1 MGLLISRTNSDS
13 ASSDNSLLACPRAR
27 FDHRSSMKHT
37 SSFRAGILAVLAS
50 LSLSAVG
57 CGGSKSAEGGEASS
71 GGEAEGGGGDGG
83 KSVGVKS
90 GGTAPTA
97 AVSKQAEA
105 DWKEALASFEAAEK
119 GGWDATKCES
129 ISAQFTDANKAQKGK
144 FAEAIYMSGLALDRC
159 NKGDAALKLYNQAI
173 EINGKLCGA
182 RVGIGIND
190 FKNGREQQAYA
201 NFEKAVRDDA
211 RCTEG
216 YVNLAMMQMA
226 RNGASSEDAL
236 NNLRRALAIDA
247 TYLPAFN
254 QMAAL
259 FVGRSQ
265 GNAKMLDLA
274 AVVCR
279 QAQLI
284 NPNFAPI
291 YNTWGLINVKK
302 QNVFDA
308 LRMFERA
315 VQLDDSNFE
324 AHMNFGQITLSFRGY
339 EDARKAFAK
348 AVDLKPKSYDA
359 HVGLGAALRGLGDAE
374 AAKKQ
379 YEEAKGLEGG
389 RPEAYFN
396 LGILYQDY
404 MSGSVP
410 DMKQA
415 VGYYDQFVSKA
426 QGKPE
431 YKPVVDDIERKC
443 ETSEAKKK
451 RKSSKSCRPGRRQNI
466 QLAIEAMA
474 AMAEMEKMQK
484 QQEAASPPPAP
495 AAK

>member
-1 MGLLISRTNSDS
+1 MSILHSSTQADHRGTLMTSRTQHSSLRGGLLAGLLGT
-13 ASSDNSLLACPRAR
+13 LAC
-27 FDHRSSMKHT
+27 
-37 SSFRAGILAVLAS
+37 
-50 LSLSAVG
+50 LSLAVG
-57 CGGSKSAEGGEASS
+57 CGSKSGGEGESAGSAEESS
-71 GGEAEGGGGDGG
+71 GGESGVSVKTGGAG
-83 KSVGVKS
+83 S
-90 GGTAPTA
+90 TQ

-105 DWKEALASFEAAEK
+105 DWKEALAAFEAAEK
-119 GGWDATKCES
+119 SGWDATKCES
-129 ISAQFTDANKAQKGK
+129 VSSQFVSANKSQKGK

-159 NKGDAALKLYNQAI
+159 GKSDAALKAYNQAI
-173 EINGKLCGA
+173 ELDGKLCGA

-190 FKNGREQQAYA
+190 FKQGREQQAYA
-201 NFEKAVRDDA
+201 NFERAVRDDA

-216 YVNLAMMQMA
+216 YVNLAMLQMA
-226 RNGASSEDAL
+226 RNGAANDDAL

-247 TYLPAFN
+247 QYLPAFN

-259 FVGRSQ
+259 FVGRAQ
-265 GNAKMLDLA
+265 NNAKMLDLA

-315 VQLDDSNFE
+315 TQLDDSNFE
-324 AHMNFGQITLSFRGY
+324 AHMNFGEITLSFRGY
-339 EDARKAFAK
+339 EDARKAFTK
-348 AVDLKPKSYDA
+348 AVALRPKSYDA
-359 HVGLGAALRGLGDAE
+359 HLGLGAALRGLGDAE
-374 AAKKQ
+374 QAKKQ
-379 YEEAKGLEGG
+379 YEEAKALSGD

-396 LGILYQDY
+396 LGILYQDF

-415 VGYYDQFVSKA
+415 VTYYDQFVSKA
-426 QGKPE
+426 QGKAE
-431 YKPVVDDIERKC
+431 YKPVVEDIERKC
-443 ETSEAKKK
+443 DSADAKKK

-484 QQEAASPPPAP
+484 QQEAAPPPPAP
-495 AAK
+495 

>member
-1 MGLLISRTNSDS
+1 MRNNT
-13 ASSDNSLLACPRAR
+13 
-27 FDHRSSMKHT
+27 
-37 SSFRAGILAVLAS
+37 FRAAVLALTAS
-50 LSLSAVG
+50 FSFAAG
-57 CGGSKSAEGGEASS
+57 CGSKNKEESTTSVDDEQEESSGGSKS
-71 GGEAEGGGGDGG
+71 GGG
-83 KSVGVKS
+83 SSSVKS
-90 GGTAPTA
+90 GGSGSTG

-105 DWKEALASFEAAEK
+105 DWKEALAAFEGAEK
-119 GGWDATKCES
+119 SGWDSSKCES
-129 ISAQFTDANKAQKGK
+129 ISGQFASANKAQKGK

-159 NKGDAALKLYNQAI
+159 GKSEQAIKAYNSAI

-182 RVGIGIND
+182 RVGLGIQD
-190 FKNGREQQAYA
+190 FKKGNEAGAYA
-201 NFEKAVRDDA
+201 NFERAVRDDA

-226 RNGASSEDAL
+226 RSGAKSEDAL

-259 FVGRSQ
+259 FVGRAE

-284 NPNFAPI
+284 NPNYAPI

-315 VQLDDSNFE
+315 SQLDGSNFE

-339 EDARKAFAK
+339 EDAKKAFAK
-348 AVDLKPKSYDA
+348 AVELKPKDYDA

-374 AAKKQ
+374 GAKKQ
-379 YEEAKGLEGG
+379 YEEAKGIEAS

-415 VGYYDQFVSKA
+415 VSYYDQFVQRAS
-426 QGKPE
+426 GKTE
-431 YKPVVDDIERKC
+431 YKSTVDDIERKC
-443 ETSEAKKK
+443 DSSEAKKK

-484 QQEAASPPPAP
+484 QSESANPQ
-495 AAK
+495 

>member
-1 MGLLISRTNSDS
+1 MSFLQSPNTQAKVMQEKYTRRSLRALAAVTVLGLS
-13 ASSDNSLLACPRAR
+13 
-27 FDHRSSMKHT
+27 
-37 SSFRAGILAVLAS
+37 
-50 LSLSAVG
+50 VG
-57 CGGSKSAEGGEASS
+57 CGGAASSSVGGDTTTPANAATDEGGNVVRST
-71 GGEAEGGGGDGG
+71 GGG
-83 KSVGVKS
+83 
-90 GGTAPTA
+90 

-105 DWKEALASFEAAEK
+105 DWKEALAAFDAAEK
-119 GGWDATKCES
+119 GGWDASKCES
-129 ISAQFTDANKAQKGK
+129 VSSQFAAANKSQKGR

-159 NKGDAALKLYNQAI
+159 GKGEDALKLYNQAL
-173 EINGKLCGA
+173 EIDGKLCGA
-182 RVGIGIND
+182 RVGTGID
-190 FKNGREQQAYA
+190 SFKKGNEAQAYA
-201 NFEKAVRDDA
+201 AFERSVRDDP

-216 YVNLAMMQMA
+216 YTNLAMMQIA
-226 RNGASSEDAL
+226 RSGASSEDAL

-247 TYLPAFN
+247 QYLPAFN
-254 QMAAL
+254 QMALL
-259 FVGRSQ
+259 FLGRAQ
-265 GNAKMLDLA
+265 DNAKMLDLA

-284 NPNFAPI
+284 NANFAPI

-315 VQLDDSNFE
+315 VQLDDANFE

-339 EDARKAFAK
+339 EDARKAFTK
-348 AVDLKPKSYDA
+348 AVALKPKSYDA
-359 HVGLGAALRGLGDAE
+359 HVGLGAALRGLGDAPG
-374 AAKKQ
+374 AKKQ
-379 YEEAKGLEGG
+379 YEEAKSLTAE

-404 MSGSVP
+404 MSGSVD

-415 VGYYDQFVSKA
+415 VSYYDQFVSRA

-431 YKPVVDDIERKC
+431 YKGVVEDIERRC
-443 ETSEAKKK
+443 QSEDAKKK

-484 QQEAASPPPAP
+484 QQDAAAAPPAQ
-495 AAK
+495 

>member
-1 MGLLISRTNSDS
+1 MFVRTRSSLRSGLL
-13 ASSDNSLLACPRAR
+13 AGLAC
-27 FDHRSSMKHT
+27 
-37 SSFRAGILAVLAS
+37 
-50 LSLSAVG
+50 LSLAAVG
-57 CGGSKSAEGGEASS
+57 CGSKKEGESSASS
-71 GGEAEGGGGDGG
+71 EGSESSGDEGEG
-83 KSVGVKS
+83 KVSLKS
-90 GGTAPTA
+90 GGSAPTG

-105 DWKEALASFEAAEK
+105 DWKEALAAFEANEK
-119 GGWDATKCES
+119 AGWDGAKCES
-129 ISAQFTDANKAQKGK
+129 VSGQFADANKAQKGK

-159 NKGDAALKLYNQAI
+159 GKADAALKLYNQAI

-190 FKNGREQQAYA
+190 FKKGNEQAAYA
-201 NFEKAVRDDA
+201 NFEKSVRDDA

-226 RNGASSEDAL
+226 RNGAANDDAL

-259 FVGRSQ
+259 FVGRAQ

-302 QNVFDA
+302 DNVFDA

-324 AHMNFGQITLSFRGY
+324 AHMNFGEITLSFRGY
-339 EDARKAFAK
+339 EDARKAFSK
-348 AVDLKPKSYDA
+348 AVELRPKSYDA
-359 HVGLGAALRGLGDAE
+359 HLGLGAALRGLGDAE
-374 AAKKQ
+374 GAKKQ
-379 YEEAKGLEGG
+379 YEEAKSLSGD

-396 LGILYQDY
+396 LGILYQDF

-415 VGYYDQFVSKA
+415 VSYYDQFVSKA
-426 QGKPE
+426 QGKTE
-431 YKPVVDDIERKC
+431 YKPVIEDIERKC
-443 ETSEAKKK
+443 DSGEAKKK

-484 QQEAASPPPAP
+484 QQEAAPQP
-495 AAK
+495 

>member
-1 MGLLISRTNSDS
+1 MGLPITRTRTHTAPSDIY
-13 ASSDNSLLACPRAR
+13 
-27 FDHRSSMKHT
+27 RSSMKHT
-37 SSFRAGILAVLAS
+37 SSFRAGTLAVLAS
-50 LSLSAVG
+50 LSLSVVG

-71 GGEAEGGGGDGG
+71 GGEAESGGGDEGGG
-83 KSVGVKS
+83 KAVSVKS
-90 GGTAPTA
+90 GGSAPTA

-105 DWKEALASFEAAEK
+105 DWKDGLAAFEAAEK
-119 GGWDATKCES
+119 GGWDANKCEA
-129 ISAQFTDANKAQKGK
+129 ISGQFAGANKAQKGK

-201 NFEKAVRDDA
+201 NFEKAVHDDA

-226 RNGASSEDAL
+226 RSGASSEEAL

-415 VGYYDQFVSKA
+415 VSYYDQFVSKA
-426 QGKPE
+426 QGKAE
-431 YKPVVDDIERKC
+431 YKPVVEDIERKC
-443 ETSEAKKK
+443 ESSEAKKK

-484 QQEAASPPPAP
+484 QQEAASPPPP
-495 AAK
+495 AGK

>member
-1 MGLLISRTNSDS
+1 MRTLTNKTG
-13 ASSDNSLLACPRAR
+13 SSVTTTGNN
-27 FDHRSSMKHT
+27 T
-37 SSFRAGILAVLAS
+37 FRAAVLAIAAS
-50 LSLSAVG
+50 FSFAVG
-57 CGGSKSAEGGEASS
+57 CGSKTGGESTTSADDQEGESS
-71 GGEAEGGGGDGG
+71 GGSAA
-83 KSVGVKS
+83 VKS
-90 GGTAPTA
+90 GGGSGPTTAVT
-97 AVSKQAEA
+97 KQAEA
-105 DWKEALASFEAAEK
+105 DWKEALASFEAGEK
-119 GGWDATKCES
+119 SGWDSSKCES
-129 ISAQFTDANKAQKGK
+129 VSEQFSSANKAQKGK
-144 FAEAIYMSGLALDRC
+144 FAEAVYMSGLALDRC
-159 NKGDAALKLYNQAI
+159 GKSAEALKFYNQAI

-182 RVGIGIND
+182 RVGLGIADYKKGNEA
-190 FKNGREQQAYA
+190 GAYA
-201 NFEKAVRDDA
+201 NFERSVRDDA

-226 RNGASSEDAL
+226 RSGAKSEDAL

-259 FVGRSQ
+259 FVGRAE

-315 VQLDDSNFE
+315 MQLDSTNFE

-339 EDARKAFAK
+339 EDARKAFQK
-348 AVDLKPKSYDA
+348 AVELKPKDYDA

-374 AAKKQ
+374 GAKKQ
-379 YEEAKGLEGG
+379 YEEAKSLESA

-415 VGYYDQFVSKA
+415 VSYYDQFVQRAS
-426 QGKPE
+426 GKPE
-431 YKPVVDDIERKC
+431 YKATVDDIERKC
-443 ETSEAKKK
+443 ESSEAKKK

-484 QQEAASPPPAP
+484 QQEAAPANP
-495 AAK
+495 Q

>member
-1 MGLLISRTNSDS
+1 MRTLTQTPDS
-13 ASSDNSLLACPRAR
+13 GSSVSTLRKQSIWR
-27 FDHRSSMKHT
+27 V
-37 SSFRAGILAVLAS
+37 AVVAALAS
-50 LSLSAVG
+50 LSIAAG
-57 CGGSKSAEGGEASS
+57 CGGTKSSEGGEESS
-71 GGEAEGGGGDGG
+71 GGDEEEGEASESSSKG
-83 KSVGVKS
+83 KSTAAVKS
-90 GGTAPTA
+90 GGSSGPTQ

-105 DWKEALASFEAAEK
+105 DWKEALAAFEAAEK
-119 GGWDATKCES
+119 GGWDSAKCES
-129 ISAQFTDANKAQKGK
+129 ISSQFASANKSQKGK
-144 FAEAIYMSGLALDRC
+144 FAEAVYMSGLALDRC
-159 NKGDAALKLYNQAI
+159 GKSDQAQKLYNSAI

-182 RVGIGIND
+182 RVGLGIQD
-190 FKNGREQQAYA
+190 FKKGNEAAAYA
-201 NFEKAVRDDA
+201 NFERAVRDDA

-226 RNGASSEDAL
+226 RSGASSEDAL

-254 QMAAL
+254 QMASL

-302 QNVFDA
+302 ANVFDA

-315 VQLDDSNFE
+315 MQLDATNFE

-348 AVDLKPKSYDA
+348 AVELKPKDYDA

-379 YEEAKGLEGG
+379 YEEAKGIEAS

-415 VGYYDQFVSKA
+415 VSYYDQFVQRAS
-426 QGKPE
+426 GKPE
-431 YKPVVDDIERKC
+431 YKPTVEDIERKC
-443 ETSEAKKK
+443 ESSEAKKK

-484 QQEAASPPPAP
+484 QSEAASPAP
-495 AAK
+495 Q

>member
-1 MGLLISRTNSDS
+1 MRTLTKNTGSPMRTNTFS
-13 ASSDNSLLACPRAR
+13 A
-27 FDHRSSMKHT
+27 
-37 SSFRAGILAVLAS
+37 AVLAVVASFS
-50 LSLSAVG
+50 LAAG
-57 CGGSKSAEGGEASS
+57 CGSKNKSEGTTSADDEQEESS
-71 GGEAEGGGGDGG
+71 GGSA
-83 KSVGVKS
+83 SVKS
-90 GGTAPTA
+90 GGAGGPT

-105 DWKEALASFEAAEK
+105 DWKEALSAFEAAEK
-119 GGWDATKCES
+119 SGWDSSKCES
-129 ISAQFTDANKAQKGK
+129 ISGQFADANKAQKGK

-159 NKGDAALKLYNQAI
+159 GKSDQAVKAYNQAI

-182 RVGIGIND
+182 RVGLGIQD
-190 FKNGREQQAYA
+190 FKKGNEAGAYA
-201 NFEKAVRDDA
+201 NFERSVRDDA

-226 RNGASSEDAL
+226 RSGAKSEDAL

-259 FVGRSQ
+259 FVGRAE

-284 NPNFAPI
+284 DANYAPI

-315 VQLDDSNFE
+315 SQLDPNNFE

-339 EDARKAFAK
+339 EDAKKAFAK
-348 AVDLKPKSYDA
+348 AVELKPKDYDA

-374 AAKKQ
+374 GAKKQ
-379 YEEAKGLEGG
+379 YEEAKSIEAS

-415 VGYYDQFVSKA
+415 VSYYDQFVQRA
-426 QGKPE
+426 AGKSE
-431 YKPVVDDIERKC
+431 YKQTVEDIERKC
-443 ETSEAKKK
+443 ESSEAKKK

-484 QQEAASPPPAP
+484 QSEAAPQQ
-495 AAK
+495 

>member
-1 MGLLISRTNSDS
+1 MILQPRNQADHFGTSMSTCIIRTPSNRSSSLRMGLV
-13 ASSDNSLLACPRAR
+13 ASLL
-27 FDHRSSMKHT
+27 
-37 SSFRAGILAVLAS
+37 G
-50 LSLSAVG
+50 LSLVVG
-57 CGGSKSAEGGEASS
+57 CGSKPDSGGETASGDGSESS
-71 GGEAEGGGGDGG
+71 GGEG
-83 KSVGVKS
+83 KASVKA

-105 DWKEALASFEAAEK
+105 DWKEALAAFEAAEK
-119 GGWDATKCES
+119 GGWDAAKCES
-129 ISAQFTDANKAQKGK
+129 ISGQFASANKAQKGK
-144 FAEAIYMSGLALDRC
+144 FAEALYMSGLSLDRC
-159 NKGDAALKLYNQAI
+159 NKSEAALKLYNQAI

-182 RVGIGIND
+182 RVGIGITD
-190 FKNGREQQAYA
+190 YKAGREPAAYA
-201 NFEKAVRDDA
+201 NFERAVRDDA

-216 YVNLAMMQMA
+216 YVNLAMLQMG
-226 RNGASSEDAL
+226 RNGAASEEPL

-259 FVGRSQ
+259 FVGRAQ
-265 GNAKMLDLA
+265 NNAKMLDLA

-284 NPNFAPI
+284 NPNYAPI

-324 AHMNFGQITLSFRGY
+324 AHMNFGEITLSFRGY
-339 EDARKAFAK
+339 EDARKAFTK
-348 AVDLKPKSYDA
+348 AVELKPKSYDA
-359 HVGLGAALRGLGDAE
+359 HLGLGAALRGLGDAE
-374 AAKKQ
+374 SAKKQ
-379 YEEAKGLEGG
+379 YEEAKSLSGD

-396 LGILYQDY
+396 LGILYQDFL
-404 MSGSVP
+404 SGSVA

-415 VGYYDQFVSKA
+415 VSFYDQFVSKA
-426 QGKPE
+426 SGKAE
-431 YKPVVDDIERKC
+431 YKPVVEDIERKC
-443 ETSEAKKK
+443 DSADAKKK

-484 QQEAASPPPAP
+484 QQEAAPPPAQ
-495 AAK
+495 K

>member
-1 MGLLISRTNSDS
+1 MSLLHSRTQPRDS
-13 ASSDNSLLACPRAR
+13 LGATARALIV
-27 FDHRSSMKHT
+27 S
-37 SSFRAGILAVLAS
+37 IPLLAS
-50 LSLSAVG
+50 LAAG
-57 CGGSKSAEGGEASS
+57 CGGGSSAAAGESTTPVNAARGADGQVVTS
-71 GGEAEGGGGDGG
+71 G
-83 KSVGVKS
+83 S
-90 GGTAPTA
+90 GQ

-105 DWKEALASFEAAEK
+105 DWKEAVAAFEAAEK
-119 GGWDATKCES
+119 SGWTPDKCSS
-129 ISAQFTDANKAQKGK
+129 ISSDFASANKSQKGK

-159 NKGDAALKLYNQAI
+159 GKADEALKLYNQAL
-173 EINGKLCGA
+173 EIDAKLCGA
-182 RVGIGIND
+182 RVGTGID
-190 FKNGREQQAYA
+190 HFRNGREAQAYST
-201 NFEKAVRDDA
+201 FERSVRDDP
-211 RCTEG
+211 RCAEG
-216 YVNLAMMQMA
+216 YVNLAMLQMG
-226 RNGASSEDAL
+226 RSGASSEDAL
-236 NNLRRALAIDA
+236 NNLRRALAINA
-247 TYLPAFN
+247 QYLPAFN
-254 QMAAL
+254 QMSLL
-259 FVGRSQ
+259 FLGRAQ

-284 NPNFAPI
+284 DANYAPI

-315 VQLDDSNFE
+315 IQLDDSNFE

-348 AVDLKPKSYDA
+348 AVELRPKNYDA
-359 HVGLGAALRGLGDAE
+359 HVGLGAALRGLGDSE
-374 AAKKQ
+374 GAKKQ
-379 YEEAKGLEGG
+379 YEEAKGLAGD

-404 MSGSVP
+404 MSGSVA

-415 VGYYDQFVSKA
+415 LSFYDQFVSHA
-426 QGKPE
+426 QGKTE
-431 YKPVVDDIERKC
+431 FKPVIDDIERRC
-443 ETSEAKKK
+443 QNEDAKKK

-484 QQEAASPPPAP
+484 QQEAAPPP
-495 AAK
+495 K

>member
-1 MGLLISRTNSDS
+1 MLTLSKKTG
-13 ASSDNSLLACPRAR
+13 SSVTTIRNN
-27 FDHRSSMKHT
+27 T
-37 SSFRAGILAVLAS
+37 FRAAVLAVAASFS
-50 LSLSAVG
+50 LAAGCGSKNKSESTTSADDQEEG
-57 CGGSKSAEGGEASS
+57 EESSGGSKGSAA
-71 GGEAEGGGGDGG
+71 
-83 KSVGVKS
+83 VKS
-90 GGTAPTA
+90 GGSSGPTQ

-105 DWKEALASFEAAEK
+105 DWKEALAAFEAAEK
-119 GGWDATKCES
+119 SGWDSSKCES
-129 ISAQFTDANKAQKGK
+129 ISSQFVDANKAQKGK

-159 NKGDAALKLYNQAI
+159 GKSGDAIKAYNQAI

-182 RVGIGIND
+182 RVGLGIQD
-190 FKNGREQQAYA
+190 FKKGNEAGAYA
-201 NFEKAVRDDA
+201 NFERAVRDDA

-226 RNGASSEDAL
+226 RSGAQSEDAL

-259 FVGRSQ
+259 FVGRAQ

-315 VQLDDSNFE
+315 MQLDATNFE
-324 AHMNFGQITLSFRGY
+324 AHMNFGEITLSFRGY

-348 AVDLKPKSYDA
+348 AVELKPKDYDA

-374 AAKKQ
+374 GAKKQ
-379 YEEAKGLEGG
+379 YEEAKGLEAT

-415 VGYYDQFVSKA
+415 VSYYDQFVQRA
-426 QGKPE
+426 AGKPE
-431 YKPVVDDIERKC
+431 FKATVDDIERKC
-443 ETSEAKKK
+443 ESSEAKKK

-484 QQEAASPPPAP
+484 QQDAAPAP
-495 AAK
+495 ANPE

>member
-1 MGLLISRTNSDS
+1 MRTLTRKPG
-13 ASSDNSLLACPRAR
+13 SSVTTTRT
-27 FDHRSSMKHT
+27 HT
-37 SSFRAGILAVLAS
+37 FHAAVLAVAASFS
-50 LSLSAVG
+50 LAAG
-57 CGGSKSAEGGEASS
+57 CGGTKSEATTPASKARTGESS
-71 GGEAEGGGGDGG
+71 GGNASGSAD
-83 KSVGVKS
+83 VKS
-90 GGTAPTA
+90 GGSSGPTQT
-97 AVSKQAEA
+97 VTKQAEA
-105 DWKEALASFEAAEK
+105 DWKEALLAFEAADK
-119 GGWDATKCES
+119 AGWDSGKCES
-129 ISAQFTDANKAQKGK
+129 ISRQFADANKAQQGK

-159 NKGDAALKLYNQAI
+159 GKSGDALKLYNQAI

-182 RVGIGIND
+182 RVGLGIAD
-190 FKNGREQQAYA
+190 FKRGNDAGAYA
-201 NFEKAVRDDA
+201 NFERAVRDDA

-226 RNGASSEDAL
+226 RSGAQGEDAL

-259 FVGRSQ
+259 FVGRAQ

-315 VQLDDSNFE
+315 SMLDPTNFE

-339 EDARKAFAK
+339 EDARKAFQK
-348 AVDLKPKSYDA
+348 AVELKPKDYDA

-374 AAKKQ
+374 GAKKQ
-379 YEEAKGLEGG
+379 YEEAKGVEAA

-415 VGYYDQFVSKA
+415 VSYYDQFVQRASGKA
-426 QGKPE
+426 EFKST
-431 YKPVVDDIERKC
+431 VDDIERKC

-474 AMAEMEKMQK
+474 AMAEMERMQK
-484 QQEAASPPPAP
+484 QSDAAGANQ
-495 AAK
+495 

>member
-1 MGLLISRTNSDS
+1 MPISRTRYSSLRTGVVASLLGLSLLSGCGSKAEKGTES
-13 ASSDNSLLACPRAR
+13 ASADDS
-27 FDHRSSMKHT
+27 
-37 SSFRAGILAVLAS
+37 
-50 LSLSAVG
+50 
-57 CGGSKSAEGGEASS
+57 ESS
-71 GGEAEGGGGDGG
+71 GGDE
-83 KSVGVKS
+83 KVSVKS
-90 GGTAPTA
+90 GGSGAAT

-105 DWKEALASFEAAEK
+105 DWKEALAAFEAAEK
-119 GGWDATKCES
+119 GGWDSSKCES
-129 ISAQFTDANKAQKGK
+129 ISGQFQDANKSQKGK

-159 NKGDAALKLYNQAI
+159 GKNDAALKAYNQAI

-190 FKNGREQQAYA
+190 FKKGNEQAAYA

-216 YVNLAMMQMA
+216 YVNLAMLQMA
-226 RNGASSEDAL
+226 RNGAANDDAL

-247 TYLPAFN
+247 QYLPAFN

-259 FVGRSQ
+259 FVGRAQ
-265 GNAKMLDLA
+265 NNAKMLDLA

-284 NPNFAPI
+284 NPNYAPI

-315 VQLDDSNFE
+315 TQLDDSNFE
-324 AHMNFGQITLSFRGY
+324 AHMNFGEITLSFRGY
-339 EDARKAFAK
+339 EDARKAFTK
-348 AVDLKPKSYDA
+348 AVELKPKSYDA
-359 HVGLGAALRGLGDAE
+359 HIGLGASLRGLGDAE

-379 YEEAKGLEGG
+379 YEEAKGLAGD
-389 RPEAYFN
+389 RPEAFFN
-396 LGILYQDY
+396 LGILYQDF
-404 MSGSVP
+404 MSGSVA

-415 VGYYDQFVSKA
+415 VSYYDQFVSKA
-426 QGKPE
+426 QGKSE
-431 YKPVVDDIERKC
+431 YKPVVEDIERKC
-443 ETSEAKKK
+443 DSGEAKKK

-484 QQEAASPPPAP
+484 QQDAAPQQ
-495 AAK
+495 